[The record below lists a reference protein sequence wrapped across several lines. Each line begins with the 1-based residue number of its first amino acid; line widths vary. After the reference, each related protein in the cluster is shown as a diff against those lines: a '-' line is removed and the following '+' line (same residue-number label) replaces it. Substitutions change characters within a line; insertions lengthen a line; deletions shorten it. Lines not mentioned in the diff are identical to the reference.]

1 MKPSREVDKELKTQI
16 LYFSTLPEAKIV
28 VTRGQAMVFYKQQS
42 LQFCLMSRREAKDKE
57 FFPVSPGLPQED
69 RSQIKTLVIK
79 QK

>member
-1 MKPSREVDKELKTQI
+1 
-16 LYFSTLPEAKIV
+16 
-28 VTRGQAMVFYKQQS
+28 MVFYKQQS
-42 LQFCLMSRREAKDKE
+42 LQLCLVSRWGAKDKG